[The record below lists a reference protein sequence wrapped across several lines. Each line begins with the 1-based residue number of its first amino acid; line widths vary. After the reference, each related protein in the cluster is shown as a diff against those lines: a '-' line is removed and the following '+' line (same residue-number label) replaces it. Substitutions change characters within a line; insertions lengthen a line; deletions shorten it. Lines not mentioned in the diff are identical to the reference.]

1 LKFSKFW
8 TLIRSFVS
16 EHIETLEEI
25 DVEYKELALKS
36 GIEKWGRVPALG
48 CEPTFISDLA
58 DAVIESLPYVGAMAV
73 SNIEARQVPLFSQQ
87 LRSKIRC
94 LKFAVCRC
102 QHETSQCQ
110 WNFLC
115 TRLFCCTSA
124 CLCVSVMLSCLC
136 ACALLSVAPSLSS
149 VYVFF

>member
-1 LKFSKFW
+1 M
-8 TLIRSFVS
+8 
-16 EHIETLEEI
+16 EEI

-73 SNIEARQVPLFSQQ
+73 SNIEARQVTLFSQQ

-102 QHETSQCQ
+102 QHGTSQCQ
-110 WNFLC
+110 WNF
-115 TRLFCCTSA
+115 
-124 CLCVSVMLSCLC
+124 
-136 ACALLSVAPSLSS
+136 
-149 VYVFF
+149 